1 MSRYSCMGRVF
12 CALVLQGAFP
22 SWKWFPPGGRRAP
35 GPIPCFIPC
44 WRCWGAAEPHGRGES
59 LCSWG
64 RNHPRFVSEAH
75 FSLCKAHHDQTLHLL
90 PCFRN
95 ESLAVL
101 VIGTELSGFETL
113 FQHLSTICRAFF
125 LIGCMTA
132 TFLFEVELLK
142 IACH

>member
-1 MSRYSCMGRVF
+1 MHWFYRVHSQVGNGSPPV
-12 CALVLQGAFP
+12 AGGLLDPSHVSFP
-22 SWKWFPPGGRRAP
+22 AV
-35 GPIPCFIPC
+35 
-44 WRCWGAAEPHGRGES
+44 RCWGAAEPHGRGES

-64 RNHPRFVSEAH
+64 RNHPCFVSEAH

-95 ESLAVL
+95 QSLAVL